1 MIVHILQLTH
11 VARSPRHSFQ
21 RERPLNDDVA
31 GLTVRLL
38 LSFATLQLSA
48 ALCAAQSPPPPPPPL
63 ANGVEAPVAVLHA
76 IALDMDQRRDSLYC
90 YFGTRVG
97 TPAVRVRVDSVT
109 KVAAA
114 DECNGV
120 GLGFVMRTTD
130 RALLVQMAKG
140 VIESNP
146 RFAVVSAFYATEDVD
161 RFGDIVRV
169 ARTIS
174 ILRP

>member
-1 MIVHILQLTH
+1 M
-11 VARSPRHSFQ
+11 
-21 RERPLNDDVA
+21 
-31 GLTVRLL
+31 RLL

-48 ALCAAQSPPPPPPPL
+48 ALCAAQAPTAPT
-63 ANGVEAPVAVLHA
+63 NGVEAPVGILHA
-76 IALDMDQRRDSLYC
+76 IALDMDQRRDALYC
-90 YFGTRVG
+90 YFGTRVI

-140 VIESNP
+140 VIDSNP
-146 RFAVVSAFYATEDVD
+146 RFDVVSAFYATEDVD

-174 ILRP
+174 ILRGVATTTLSQDGWRDD

>member
-1 MIVHILQLTH
+1 
-11 VARSPRHSFQ
+11 
-21 RERPLNDDVA
+21 
-31 GLTVRLL
+31 VRLL

-48 ALCAAQSPPPPPPPL
+48 ALCAAQAPTAPVNS
-63 ANGVEAPVAVLHA
+63 VEAPVGVLHA
-76 IALDMDQRRDSLYC
+76 IALDMDQRRDPLYC
-90 YFGTRVG
+90 YFGTRVITSG
-97 TPAVRVRVDSVT
+97 VRVRVDSVT

-146 RFAVVSAFYATEDVD
+146 RFDVVSAFYATEDVD

-174 ILRP
+174 ILRGVATTLTQDGSRDD